1 MKRMFQAVAA
11 AALFTMAAPSMA
23 QDDTAVT
30 DAEAE
35 AMVDEIDGTA
45 AAPAEDDGNGPYR
58 QALDRASK
66 ALAAA
71 YPELPPEEVERY
83 TLYILGNTIN
93 TLFHEFGHGL
103 VSELELPIVG
113 KEEDAVD
120 NLANIIM
127 VAKTTDPALDQML
140 RAVADDYFANGQFSE
155 DNGNEAAGWDEHSPD
170 KARAYDVICTL
181 VGADPDTYKEA
192 ADNAGMPTERQESCA
207 GEYESKLAA
216 WDKLLQPHYLKE
228 GETNKKVTV
237 TYASPA
243 QSEAVVAAMI
253 KASGVMQAVTDEIV
267 AMVKLPNDITASVE
281 SCGESNAYWSPDERK
296 LTLCYEIVQ
305 SYYDNVSGGAPAAED
320 AVDGEAG
327 DEAGSEAEAPP

>member
-1 MKRMFQAVAA
+1 MKRIFQVAA
-11 AALFTMAAPSMA
+11 AFALFAFSAPSMA
-23 QDDTAVT
+23 QDDTSIT

-45 AAPAEDDGNGPYR
+45 PAEDDGNGPYR
-58 QALDRASK
+58 QAYQKAS
-66 ALAAA
+66 AVLAAA
-71 YPELPPEEVERY
+71 YPDLPPEEVDRY

-93 TLFHEFGHGL
+93 TLFHEYGHGL
-103 VSELELPIVG
+103 VSELELPIVA

-170 KARAYDVICTL
+170 KARAYDVICIL
-181 VGADPDTYKEA
+181 VGADPESYKEA
-192 ADNAGMPTERQESCA
+192 ADNAGMPTERQEACA
-207 GEYESKLAA
+207 WEYESKLNA

-237 TYASPA
+237 RYAEPA
-243 QSEAVVAAMI
+243 DNEAVVGEMI
-253 KASGVMQAVTDEIV
+253 RKSGIMQVVTDEIV
-267 AMVKLPNDITASVE
+267 AMVKLPNDIVASVE

-305 SYYDNVSGGAPAAED
+305 SYYDNVSATSAAGAE
-320 AVDGEAG
+320 
-327 DEAGSEAEAPP
+327 